1 MTYQF
6 DARVAMVA
14 QKWGAGTHQC
24 GAETTMLRRSGA
36 LESTIA
42 ALEPQLCTRVGV
54 WRPAKRR
61 WNRNAAQEWGAG
73 THNCSAGAAMLH
85 RRGALEPTSAALELQ
100 CCTPRISGRMN
111 LARLQMSETQDSG
124 RFRLASFPNESFA
137 LGQTIPTACQQGDQQ
152 DDGKM

>member
-1 MTYQF
+1 M
-6 DARVAMVA
+6 AA

-61 WNRNAAQEWGAG
+61 WNRNAAQVWGAG

-85 RRGALEPTSAALELQ
+85 RRGALEPTIAPPLEPQ
-100 CCTPRISGRMN
+100 CCTGVARRSPPVRRWGRN
-111 LARLQMSETQDSG
+111 AAYEWALEPANVPLEPQCCTRVG
-124 RFRLASFPNESFA
+124 R
-137 LGQTIPTACQQGDQQ
+137 
-152 DDGKM
+152 